1 MIDIVD
7 GSGDVNDSKILSKNF
22 RNSRNLRMLVC
33 PYLDPFL
40 SILSM
45 CVEGKENKG
54 CHAGGNGKVV
64 VGRSQQ
70 ISN

>member
-7 GSGDVNDSKILSKNF
+7 GSRDVNDSKILLKNF
-22 RNSRNLRMLVC
+22 RNSRSTMLVC

-45 CVEGKENKG
+45 CMEGKENKG